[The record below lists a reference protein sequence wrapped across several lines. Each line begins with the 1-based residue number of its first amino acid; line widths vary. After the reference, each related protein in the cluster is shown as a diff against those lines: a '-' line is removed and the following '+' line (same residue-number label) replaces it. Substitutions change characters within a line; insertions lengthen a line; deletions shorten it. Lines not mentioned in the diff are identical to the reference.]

1 MQHAAD
7 WVARSLGHE
16 FREPALLETALTHRS
31 AGGRNYERLEFLG
44 DAVLNCVVAVMLF
57 REYPEAEEGDLSRF
71 RATLVNEGTLAEIG
85 AGLDLG
91 RWLRL
96 GGGELKSGGHR
107 RTSTLADAL
116 EGLLGAIYLDGGF
129 AAASTAIERLYAS
142 RLGALPSAAE
152 LKDPKTRLQ
161 EYLQGHGHPLPRY
174 AVVRVSG
181 EPHEQHFVVSCT
193 VAALGLAAEGE
204 GGSRRKAEQEA
215 AQRVLEAALG
225 G

>member
-1 MQHAAD
+1 M
-7 WVARSLGHE
+7 R
-16 FREPALLETALTHRS
+16 R
-31 AGGRNYERLEFLG
+31 
-44 DAVLNCVVAVMLF
+44 
-57 REYPEAEEGDLSRF
+57 
-71 RATLVNEGTLAEIG
+71 
-85 AGLDLG
+85 
-91 RWLRL
+91 
-96 GGGELKSGGHR
+96 SGGVSATPYPDR
-107 RTSTLADAL
+107 PEPDPCNRSTC
-116 EGLLGAIYLDGGF
+116 
-129 AAASTAIERLYAS
+129 ASASAAIERLYAS

-161 EYLQGHGHPLPRY
+161 EYLQGRGHPLPHY
-174 AVVRVSG
+174 AVLRKSG